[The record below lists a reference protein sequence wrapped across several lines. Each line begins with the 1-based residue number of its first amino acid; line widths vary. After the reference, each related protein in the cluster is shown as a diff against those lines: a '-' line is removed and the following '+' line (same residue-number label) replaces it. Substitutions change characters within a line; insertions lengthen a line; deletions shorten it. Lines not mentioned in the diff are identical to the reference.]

1 MTASFHRVLCLLVVM
16 LIDPNLCGAQTTDES
31 TKKTWDGYLGA
42 GAMFMPK
49 YAGSS
54 DSKARLVPLAMLEYE
69 ETAYIH
75 LDRAGVRLWNTD
87 DKKMAFGI
95 AAQPRFGFHAK
106 DGDRLTGMSTRR
118 TTIEGGAV
126 FEWELPQLSLSTAY
140 FTDWSDTSG
149 GQSLRFSMD
158 HQLIDKG
165 PWDLSVYL
173 DFDHANAKIVQYY
186 FGVRAN
192 EATAT
197 RPPYQPGAALISSLG
212 FSGAYKLNKNYALLF
227 GSELTSLGAAAADS
241 PIVQRKTGLTSYFGL
256 GLVF

>member
-1 MTASFHRVLCLLVVM
+1 MTAFFRRVLCLLVVM
-16 LIDPNLCGAQTTDES
+16 LIDPGLCGAQTTDES

-49 YAGSS
+49 YVGSA
-54 DSKARLVPLAMLEYE
+54 DKVTRPVPLAMLEYE

-75 LDRAGVRLWNTD
+75 LDRAGVRLWNSD

-118 TTIEGGAV
+118 DAIEGGVV
-126 FEWELPQLSLSTAY
+126 FEWELPQLSFSTAY
-140 FTDWSDTSG
+140 FTDWSDASG
-149 GQSLRFSMD
+149 GQSLRFSMNR
-158 HQLIDKG
+158 QLIDKG
-165 PWDLSVYL
+165 PWDLSAYL
-173 DFDHANAKIVQYY
+173 DLDYANAKIVQYY
-186 FGVRAN
+186 FGVRAD

-197 RPPYQPGAALISSLG
+197 RPSYRPGATVISSLG
-212 FSGAYKLNKNYALLF
+212 FSGAYKLNKDYALLF
-227 GSELTSLGAAAADS
+227 GGELSSLGAAAADS
-241 PIVQRKTGLTSYFGL
+241 PIVQRRTGLTSYFGL

>member
-1 MTASFHRVLCLLVVM
+1 MTTFFGRVLCLLVVM
-16 LIDPNLCGAQTTDES
+16 LLDPSLCAAQTTEES
-31 TKKTWDGYLGA
+31 AKKTWDGYLGA

-49 YAGSS
+49 YAGSA
-54 DSKARLVPLAMLEYE
+54 DSKTRLVPLVMLEYE

-75 LDRAGVRLWNTD
+75 LDRAGARLWNTD

-118 TTIEGGAV
+118 DAIEGGAT
-126 FEWELPQLSLSTAY
+126 FEWELPQVSLSAAY

-149 GQSLRFSMD
+149 GQSSRFSMD
-158 HQLIDKG
+158 HQLMDKG

-173 DFDHANAKIVQYY
+173 DLDYAHAKIVQYY
-186 FGVRAN
+186 FGVQTD

-197 RPPYQPGAALISSLG
+197 RPPYQPGAAVISSLG
-212 FSGAYKLNKNYALLF
+212 FTGAYKLNKNYALLF

-241 PIVQRKTGLTSYFGL
+241 PLVQRKTGLTSYFGL

>member
-1 MTASFHRVLCLLVVM
+1 MTAFFRRVLCLLVVM
-16 LIDPNLCGAQTTDES
+16 LIDPNLCGAQTTEES
-31 TKKTWDGYLGA
+31 AKKTWDGYLCA

-49 YAGSS
+49 YVGSA
-54 DSKARLVPLAMLEYE
+54 DNKARLVPLAMLEYE

-75 LDRAGVRLWNTD
+75 LDRAGVRLWNAD
-87 DKKMAFGI
+87 DKKMALGI

-106 DGDRLTGMSTRR
+106 DGDRLTGMSIRSS
-118 TTIEGGAV
+118 TIEGGAV
-126 FEWELPQLSLSTAY
+126 FEWELPQLSLSVAY
-140 FTDWSDTSG
+140 FTDWSDTSDG
-149 GQSLRFSMD
+149 RSLRFSMD
-158 HQLIDKG
+158 HQLVDKG

-173 DFDHANAKIVQYY
+173 DLDDANAKIVQYY

-197 RPPYQPGAALISSLG
+197 RPPYQPGAAVISSLG
-212 FSGAYKLNKNYALLF
+212 FTGAYKLNKSYALLF